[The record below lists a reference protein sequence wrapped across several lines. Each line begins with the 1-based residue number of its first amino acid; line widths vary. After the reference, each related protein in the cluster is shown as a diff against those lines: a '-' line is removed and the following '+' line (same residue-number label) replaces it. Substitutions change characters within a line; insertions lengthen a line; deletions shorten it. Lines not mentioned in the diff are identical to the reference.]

1 MKKGADIK
9 AGAQTKG
16 KAETTGAG
24 VESKSEMQADVK
36 ADSKADTKANAD
48 KTKPSTTGQAAD
60 QKTAPASKSSAE
72 EKSSPAKSNAET
84 PAAKSGANEK
94 AAPAANSAAQG
105 AQTSASVNLTADQ
118 KAKIRTTVIQS
129 SSAPKVSKSQIN
141 FNISVGTAVPR
152 SVHFVAVPQ
161 TLIEIHPARRGYSYF
176 IVDDEIIIVDSRT
189 LQIVA
194 ILAV

>member
-1 MKKGADIK
+1 MIQG
-9 AGAQTKG
+9 
-16 KAETTGAG
+16 
-24 VESKSEMQADVK
+24 QAK
-36 ADSKADTKANAD
+36 HTTKARKN
-48 KTKPSTTGQAAD
+48 PV
-60 QKTAPASKSSAE
+60 TAPVLG
-72 EKSSPAKSNAET
+72 SPYIQLPTAT
-84 PAAKSGANEK
+84 P
-94 AAPAANSAAQG
+94 APAANSAAQG
-105 AQTSASVNLTADQ
+105 AQTSTQTSASVNLTADQ
-118 KAKIRTTVIQS
+118 KTKIRTTVIQS

-161 TLIEIHPARRGYSYF
+161 TLIEIHPAWRGYSYF